1 VQEPPDEVL
10 VAPDLPAAG
19 HLGLDPLTPDG
30 RVKEAVP
37 AADAAMAPGAAAPS
51 TRGARPSTAAADDS
65 QTSAAAATPILEV
78 RGLAVEFQA
87 RGGSVRVVDDVSFAI
102 APGEIVG
109 LVGESGSGKS
119 VTMLS
124 VLRLVPPPGRV
135 VAGRITFKGRDMLSL
150 DRDQMR
156 SLRGSEIALI
166 PPDATAALNPVVRA
180 GDQVVEGLLSH
191 GRTSGKPEARRLALE
206 MFARIGLANPELR
219 YRRYPHELSGGMQ
232 QRMLV
237 ASALLLSPGLILA
250 DEPTTAL
257 DVTIQAQI
265 LRLLLEV
272 RNEFGTAIFFVTHD
286 LAAVAEICD
295 RVLVM
300 YAGHIVEAAPVQ
312 ELFSRPL
319 HPYTRALMSSVP
331 PLSATPTDSLTAIAG
346 APPDPGAWPPG
357 CRFAARCA
365 LRVKLGSPEA
375 CVTVDPP
382 LAPVGPDHA
391 SACHFAFRTPEM
403 DTISANIDAEVTAAA
418 EAAEEGILDNVGA
431 AALDPLLGS
440 PGAQPEDRNL

>member
-1 VQEPPDEVL
+1 
-10 VAPDLPAAG
+10 
-19 HLGLDPLTPDG
+19 
-30 RVKEAVP
+30 
-37 AADAAMAPGAAAPS
+37 
-51 TRGARPSTAAADDS
+51 
-65 QTSAAAATPILEV
+65 
-78 RGLAVEFQA
+78 
-87 RGGSVRVVDDVSFAI
+87 
-102 APGEIVG
+102 
-109 LVGESGSGKS
+109 
-119 VTMLS
+119 
-124 VLRLVPPPGRV
+124 
-135 VAGRITFKGRDMLSL
+135 
-150 DRDQMR
+150 MR

-191 GRTSGKPEARRLALE
+191 GRTSGKREARRLALE
-206 MFARIGLANPELR
+206 MFARVGLANPEMR

-300 YAGHIVEAAPVQ
+300 YAGHIVEAAPVR